1 MAGENPKIG
10 LDHVVIAKVL
20 SDTKSGITFDTP
32 IPLVG
37 AVNATVNPNSD
48 VAVDYA
54 DNGAFF
60 VTNNRGNTEMTLE
73 FTNVDPATLAAMLGQ
88 KRSGGITRE
97 TSMDQA
103 PYYAMGFR
111 VWIGGVDAQGNNI
124 YEYFWFA
131 KGKFSVPE
139 SGAQTKAESMN
150 FQHVNMTAQ
159 FVSTQYIPGGETSGT
174 ICTHC
179 RSDIDTSSGVIST
192 WFNAPVVE
200 LSAQSNTI
208 TLASA
213 VFADGKLTLTFSA
226 TSATTIAQST
236 VNDTNIVILDS
247 NGDAVAG
254 EFSEGTGASV
264 SPTVIFTPDSKTPV
278 TVTVSSGVKDI
289 YNVSVTPKME
299 TVA

>member
-20 SDTKSGITFDTP
+20 SDTKSGITYDTP
-32 IPLVG
+32 IELVG

-48 VAVDYA
+48 VAVAYA

-73 FTNVDPATLAAMLGQ
+73 FTNVDPSTIAAMLGQ
-88 KRSGGITRE
+88 SRSGGITRE

-103 PYYAMGFR
+103 PYYAIGFR
-111 VWIGGVDAQGNNI
+111 VWIGGTDANGDNI
-124 YEYFWFA
+124 YEYFWYA

-139 SGAQTKAESMN
+139 SGAQTKAESIS

-159 FVSTQYIPGGETSGT
+159 FVSTTYVPAGESSGT

-213 VFADGKLTLTFSA
+213 VYADGALTLTFSA
-226 TSATTIAQST
+226 TNATTIAQST

-264 SPTVIFTPDSKTPV
+264 SPTVLFTPDSATPV
-278 TVTVSSGVKDI
+278 TVIVSSGVKDI

>member
-1 MAGENPKIG
+1 
-10 LDHVVIAKVL
+10 
-20 SDTKSGITFDTP
+20 
-32 IPLVG
+32 
-37 AVNATVNPNSD
+37 
-48 VAVDYA
+48 
-54 DNGAFF
+54 
-60 VTNNRGNTEMTLE
+60 
-73 FTNVDPATLAAMLGQ
+73 
-88 KRSGGITRE
+88 
-97 TSMDQA
+97 
-103 PYYAMGFR
+103 
-111 VWIGGVDAQGNNI
+111 
-124 YEYFWFA
+124 
-131 KGKFSVPE
+131 
-139 SGAQTKAESMN
+139 MN

-200 LSAQSNTI
+200 LSAQSNAI

-213 VFADGKLTLTFSA
+213 VYADGKLTLTFSA

-264 SPTVIFTPDSKTPV
+264 SPTVIFTPDSETPV

>member
-103 PYYAMGFR
+103 P
-111 VWIGGVDAQGNNI
+111 
-124 YEYFWFA
+124 
-131 KGKFSVPE
+131 
-139 SGAQTKAESMN
+139 
-150 FQHVNMTAQ
+150 
-159 FVSTQYIPGGETSGT
+159 
-174 ICTHC
+174 
-179 RSDIDTSSGVIST
+179 
-192 WFNAPVVE
+192 
-200 LSAQSNTI
+200 
-208 TLASA
+208 
-213 VFADGKLTLTFSA
+213 
-226 TSATTIAQST
+226 
-236 VNDTNIVILDS
+236 
-247 NGDAVAG
+247 
-254 EFSEGTGASV
+254 
-264 SPTVIFTPDSKTPV
+264 
-278 TVTVSSGVKDI
+278 
-289 YNVSVTPKME
+289 
-299 TVA
+299 